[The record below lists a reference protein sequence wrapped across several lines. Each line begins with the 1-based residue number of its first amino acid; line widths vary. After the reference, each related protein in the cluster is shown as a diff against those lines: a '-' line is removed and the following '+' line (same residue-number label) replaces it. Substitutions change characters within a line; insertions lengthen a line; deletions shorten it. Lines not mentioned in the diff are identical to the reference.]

1 MKLAV
6 NQCGYLQFNINK
18 KNLKLGS
25 RLVSKDNFFELSLRV
40 NDCQHSLF
48 LETQW
53 TLLDVLRMHLGLTG
67 AKKGCDQGECGTCTV
82 ILNGKAVNACQIL
95 AVELEGCEVTTI
107 EGISDGACLNPVQI
121 AFIENDG
128 GQCGFCTPGFI
139 MSTVGLLETNQNPSD
154 EEISLAL
161 GGNLCRC
168 NAYAAIMD
176 SVRSASRK
184 LKDG

>member
-1 MKLAV
+1 M
-6 NQCGYLQFNINK
+6 
-18 KNLKLGS
+18 
-25 RLVSKDNFFELSLRV
+25 
-40 NDCQHSLF
+40 
-48 LETQW
+48 LE
-53 TLLDVLRMHLGLTG
+53 
-67 AKKGCDQGECGTCTV
+67 
-82 ILNGKAVNACQIL
+82 
-95 AVELEGCEVTTI
+95 
-107 EGISDGACLNPVQI
+107 NPVQI

-139 MSTVGLLETNQNPSD
+139 MSAVGLLETNQNPSD